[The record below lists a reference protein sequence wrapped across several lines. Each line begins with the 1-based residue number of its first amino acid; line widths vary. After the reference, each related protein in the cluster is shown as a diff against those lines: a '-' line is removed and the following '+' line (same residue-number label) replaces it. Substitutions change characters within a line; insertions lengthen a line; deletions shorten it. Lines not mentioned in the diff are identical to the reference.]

1 MKKRITTEE
10 RNKKIFLAIEKIK
23 KNGETPNCKNVAK
36 ETNFSETYIFKIVEK
51 EMQKPIGERTQILLE
66 LRKHKKS
73 SERKEEILKV
83 KQEFEKKISY
93 SAFRELKENNRVKF
107 LSYDRLVELFEIT
120 KKNLQGIIL

>member
-73 SERKEEILKV
+73 SERKEEILKA
-83 KQEFEKKISY
+83 KQKFEKKGKKGS
-93 SAFRELKENNRVKF
+93 LKE
-107 LSYDRLVELFEIT
+107 LAEEI
-120 KKNLQGIIL
+120 GISENYVYKICSKIETEKEGEDD

>member
-73 SERKEEILKV
+73 SERKEEILKG
-83 KQEFEKKISY
+83 KKGS
-93 SAFRELKENNRVKF
+93 LKE
-107 LSYDRLVELFEIT
+107 LAEEI
-120 KKNLQGIIL
+120 GISENYVYKICSKIETEKEGKDD